1 MLAYIS
7 LEYSSDGPPPSRID
21 RTVQDLGLRRHGTYY
36 SVDVPSEGEL
46 HGVLDRL
53 HEVLN
58 GSGVR
63 YRVTLERPDRGRQE
77 GEARQ
82 EVLRWVDAGL
92 ADESL
97 LELLAKDD
105 YEFKQEALRTMQASI
120 DHVIGLRR
128 QEAQLEK
135 DRKHRE
141 AVKEQISIFLRTA
154 GGRTFQE
161 VLEAFDMDE
170 IALERIM
177 QEMIDEG
184 LITAHQQGHMVIYHQ
199 AGPLLRSL
207 AR

>member
-1 MLAYIS
+1 MMAYIS

-36 SVDVPSEGEL
+36 LIEAPSDGEL
-46 HGVLDRL
+46 HRVLDQL
-53 HEVLN
+53 HATLQ

-82 EVLRWVDAGL
+82 EALRWVDAGL
-92 ADESL
+92 ADEGIVEL
-97 LELLAKDD
+97 LEKDAF
-105 YEFKQEALRTMQASI
+105 EFRQEALRSLQASV
-120 DHVIGLRR
+120 DHVVDLRR
-128 QEAQLEK
+128 QEAQDEK

-141 AVKEQISIFLRTA
+141 AVKEEISILLGSA

-161 VLEAFDMDE
+161 ILEAFDMDD
-170 IALERIM
+170 IALESIM

-184 LITAHQQGHMVIYHQ
+184 LITAHQQGHAVIYLQ

>member
-1 MLAYIS
+1 MMAYIS

-36 SVDVPSEGEL
+36 LIEAPSDGEL
-46 HGVLDRL
+46 HRALDRL
-53 HEVLN
+53 HEALR

-82 EVLRWVDAGL
+82 EALRWVDAGL
-92 ADESL
+92 ADESILDL
-97 LELLAKDD
+97 LEKDD
-105 YEFKQEALRTMQASI
+105 FEFKQEALRSMQASV
-120 DHVIGLRR
+120 DHVVGLRR
-128 QEAQLEK
+128 REAQDEK
-135 DRKHRE
+135 DRKHRK
-141 AVKEQISIFLRTA
+141 AVKEEISILLRSA

-161 VLEAFDMDE
+161 VLEQFDMDE
-170 IALERIM
+170 VALERIL

-184 LITAHQQGHMVIYHQ
+184 LITAHQRGHAVIYLPT
-199 AGPLLRSL
+199 GPLLRSL